1 LGEAPET
8 ETAGVAARQSSKI
21 VQAPPRERWQ
31 AVSIWSS
38 EICPMRHTVHLV
50 GVLLLVMTAS
60 HAESPSDARAEAM
73 SALADSR
80 YEEAA
85 EIYRGLVAEDP
96 ADGESFYRLGI
107 ALMSLD
113 ELDDA
118 ARRFE
123 RAASL
128 GYQPQGA
135 GYRLARI
142 RARQGREAAALAQLE
157 ALAAEGF
164 PSPQLIED
172 EADFADLRS
181 SPRYEAALTAIRGN
195 RYPCRANEEYRQ
207 FDFWLGEWDVSA
219 AGQPAGTN
227 DVQLILGDCVV
238 FENWQGASGLAG
250 KSFNFY
256 DAAQGHWRQI
266 WVDDTGSVLDFTGT
280 VEDGVM
286 RYTAT
291 TRDPA
296 TGDVTRHRLSF
307 TPGPD
312 GTVRQLW
319 EQSND
324 DGATW
329 QAVFD
334 GRYVRRDGQ
343 RVSAVAQD

>member
-1 LGEAPET
+1 
-8 ETAGVAARQSSKI
+8 
-21 VQAPPRERWQ
+21 
-31 AVSIWSS
+31 
-38 EICPMRHTVHLV
+38 MRHTACLF
-50 GVLLLVMTAS
+50 GLLLLVVTAS
-60 HAESPSDARAEAM
+60 HAESATDARAEAM
-73 SALADSR
+73 SALADAR

-85 EIYRGLVAEDP
+85 AIYRGLVADDP
-96 ADGESFYRLGI
+96 DDGESVYRLGI

-142 RARQGREAAALAQLE
+142 RARQGDEAAALSQLE
-157 ALAAEGF
+157 ALAAGGF
-164 PSPQLIED
+164 PSPQLIEN
-172 EADFADLRS
+172 EADFEALRS
-181 SPRYEAALTAIRGN
+181 SPRYEAALAGIRGN

-227 DVQLILGDCVV
+227 DVRLILGDCVV

-256 DAAQGHWRQI
+256 DAAEGHWRQI
-266 WVDDTGSVLDFTGT
+266 WVDDTGSVLDFTGG

-291 TRDPA
+291 TRDHETGA
-296 TGDVTRHRLSF
+296 TTRHRLSF

-334 GRYVRRDGQ
+334 GRYVPRGGQ
-343 RVSAVAQD
+343 RVSAVSQD